1 MNSIKF
7 CTYTNKTLTNIR
19 VKIHLDSPTRLKGLV
34 SLPKTVAK

>member
-19 VKIHLDSPTRLKGLV
+19 AKVYVDSLTRLKDI
-34 SLPKTVAK
+34 